1 MKRPWWCA
9 LAAAG
14 RVMVTACGGD
24 RAPAD
29 ETATSQ
35 PAGSAT
41 SASGPVSPDAGGKII
56 LVEME
61 TDAAGVNKFEPAN
74 FEAKRGDVIRFTL
87 ISGVHNAHFLPDSNP
102 GKAGL
107 PAAGPLL
114 QLPHQT
120 YDVKVTWQ
128 PGQYYYQCDP
138 HALLG
143 MTGRVTVQ

>member
-1 MKRPWWCA
+1 MKRQWWYA

-14 RVMVTACGGD
+14 TVMVTACGGD

-29 ETATSQ
+29 EPATSQ
-35 PAGSAT
+35 PAGSVT
-41 SASGPVSPDAGGKII
+41 SASGPASPDAGGKII

-87 ISGVHNAHFLPDSNP
+87 ISGVHNVHFLADSNP

-107 PAAGPLL
+107 PTAGPLL
-114 QLPHQT
+114 QLPHRRT
-120 YDVKVTWQ
+120 TSRSRWE
-128 PGQYYYQCDP
+128 PGSYYYQCDP

-143 MTGRVTVQ
+143 MTGRVTVM